1 MDPAMLKISP
11 LVAQAL
17 TAGHPVVA
25 LESTIISHGRA
36 QSVRTHGT
44 CSMHASIP
52 SRVVRILS
60 AGLRTRHMGM
70 LCMFLHAGM
79 PYPQNL
85 QTALEVEDVISRH
98 GAVPATIAIIQGQP
112 CIGRGSAAG

>member
-1 MDPAMLKISP
+1 MGPI
-11 LVAQAL
+11 
-17 TAGHPVVA
+17 TY
-25 LESTIISHGRA
+25 
-36 QSVRTHGT
+36 
-44 CSMHASIP
+44 SMHVSIYSRTKS

-60 AGLRTRHMGM
+60 AGLCTRHMGM

-112 CIGRGSAAG
+112 CIGRGSAAGS